1 MGGEKETGETGVD
14 VDGKDGRVSMESN
27 ECCRRCNRS
36 WREGEG
42 GVESDFDVEVD
53 EWRDTGRGECGK
65 EVWAGLGRS
74 WDII

>member
-14 VDGKDGRVSMESN
+14 VDGKDGRVNMESD

-36 WREGEG
+36 WREGES

-65 EVWAGLGRS
+65 EVWAGLGCS

>member
-14 VDGKDGRVSMESN
+14 VDGKDGRVSMESD
-27 ECCRRCNRS
+27 EWCRRCDRS

-42 GVESDFDVEVD
+42 RVESNFDVEVD
-53 EWRDTGRGECGK
+53 EWRDAGGCECGK
-65 EVWAGLGRS
+65 EVWARLGCP

>member
-14 VDGKDGRVSMESN
+14 VDGKDGRVSMESD

-36 WREGEG
+36 WREGES

-65 EVWAGLGRS
+65 EVWAGLGCS